1 MKFAVLLLLASFN
14 LFAQDLNFENFKRL
28 TLKSIEL
35 REEVIKN
42 EAELERMFH
51 KDHVLT
57 GKELDLLNKEAM
69 ERFEQTEASLQFI
82 DANDEKVEK
91 RLKRKTKVSEQ
102 ELKQTM
108 MALALG
114 LTMADSHLF
123 AYAKIASNKKLRR
136 LVNEPNQSYDKEKG
150 VFTQNI
156 KALYSSK
163 NRKKLKRAIEI
174 YQRFFI
180 NQINQYS
187 NNVELTQ
194 THEVIQDS
202 YTFQKF
208 VHQTFWDKI
217 VNFFEVLAG
226 KTQNGTRVTSDVI
239 AFIGERIIY
248 GGSKFFGNSV
258 GMLQSRRGKLY
269 KSEDFMHKVSSQL
282 KPMDMIL
289 EKTPFRA
296 TDRFIP
302 GYYGHAAVYVGTEAD
317 LKAFAVWDHPAV
329 KAHHAAIKKGAVIVE
344 ALRPGVQIN
353 SLEHFTDI
361 DDFAILRLNQEM
373 SFLETQEH
381 LIRTFQQIGKKYD
394 FSFDV
399 ETGKE
404 IVCSELQFVVYV
416 NVPFN
421 TSKIIGRSTISVD
434 QAAEQGLTG
443 RMFDV
448 IDLWIDGEQVRGNA
462 QVEFDKLMLT
472 KGEVNL
478 SSEEKALFESMYN
491 LNLSP
496 VNKNEEKL
504 ADAI

>member
-1 MKFAVLLLLASFN
+1 MKFAVLLLVVSFN
-14 LFAQDLNFENFKRL
+14 LFAQDLNFQNFKRL

-42 EAELERMFH
+42 EAELERMFD

-69 ERFEQTEASLQFI
+69 ERFEQTEQSLQFI
-82 DANDEKVEK
+82 DSNDDKLEK
-91 RLKRKTKVSEQ
+91 RVKRKTKINEQ

-150 VFTQNI
+150 IFTQNI
-156 KALYSSK
+156 KALYSAK
-163 NRKKLKRAIEI
+163 NRKKMKRAIEL

-187 NNVELTQ
+187 NDVELMQ

-208 VHQTFWDKI
+208 VHQTFWEKI
-217 VNFFEVLAG
+217 GSFFQILGG
-226 KTQNGTRVTSDVI
+226 KTQNGTRITSDVI

-269 KSEDFMHKVSSQL
+269 KSQDFMNKVSAQL
-282 KPMDMIL
+282 RPMDMIL

-302 GYYGHAAVYVGTEAD
+302 GYYGHAAIYVGTEAD

-329 KAHHAAIKKGAVIVE
+329 QAHHEAIKNGAVIVE

-353 SLEHFTDI
+353 TLEHFTDI
-361 DDFAILRLNQEM
+361 DDFAILRLNQAM
-373 SFLETQEH
+373 SYEETQDH

-421 TSKIIGRSTISVD
+421 TSKIVGRSTISVD

-443 RMFDV
+443 RKFSV
-448 IDLWIDGEQVRGNA
+448 IELWVDGL
-462 QVEFDKLMLT
+462 QVEGNVQAAFDKLMLT
-472 KGEVNL
+472 QGEVSL
-478 SSEEKALFESMYN
+478 SEQEKAAFNAMYN
-491 LNLSP
+491 LSIG
-496 VNKNEEKL
+496 VEAQL
-504 ADAI
+504 AEAI

>member
-1 MKFAVLLLLASFN
+1 MKFAFLLLVVSFN
-14 LFAQDLNFENFKRL
+14 LFAQDLSFEKFKRL

-42 EAELERMFH
+42 EAELERMFA
-51 KDHVLT
+51 KNHVLS
-57 GKELDLLNKEAM
+57 GKELDLLNKEAI
-69 ERFEQTEASLQFI
+69 ERLEQTTESLTFI
-82 DANDEKVEK
+82 DANDDKLEK
-91 RLKRKTKVSEQ
+91 RVKRKTKITQQ
-102 ELKQTM
+102 ELKQSM

-136 LVNEPNQSYDKEKG
+136 LVNEPNQSYDKDKG
-150 VFTQNI
+150 LFTQNVR
-156 KALYSSK
+156 ALYSTK

-180 NQINQYS
+180 NQINTQS
-187 NNVELTQ
+187 NNLELMQ

-208 VHQTFWDKI
+208 IHQNFWDK
-217 VNFFEVLAG
+217 VGDFFEIIG
-226 KTQNGTRVTSDVI
+226 NRFKNGSRVSSDVI

-258 GMLQSRRGKLY
+258 GTLQSRRGKLY
-269 KSEDFMHKVSSQL
+269 KSQDFINKVSAQL
-282 KPMDMIL
+282 RPMDMIL

-302 GYYGHAAVYVGTEAD
+302 GYYGHAAIYVGTEAD
-317 LKAFAVWDHPAV
+317 LKAFNVWDHPAIQR
-329 KAHHAAIKKGAVIVE
+329 HHAAIKNGAVIVE

-353 SLEHFTDI
+353 TLEHFTDI

-373 SFLETQEH
+373 SYVETQEH

-434 QAAEQGLTG
+434 QAAEQGLSG
-443 RMFDV
+443 RKFSV
-448 IDLWIDGEQVRGNA
+448 IDLWVDGLQIEGSA
-462 QVEFDKLMLT
+462 QAAFDKLMLT
-472 KGEVNL
+472 EGEVNL
-478 SSEEKALFESMYN
+478 TQEEQTLFNSMYN
-491 LNLSP
+491 LSLSA
-496 VNKNEEKL
+496 EIEL
-504 ADAI
+504 AEAI